1 MEGNVTGK
9 GVVHVS
15 SEEQTDVIIVGGGPV
30 GLTASLLLSQLGTAH
45 IVYERHRGT
54 SVYPRA
60 VSLNQRTMEVYR
72 GLGLHDELTAHAAP
86 LFCHELTAW
95 YTSLAGPT
103 PLHGRLLGSRNG
115 WGGGGYKAEYAAAS
129 PCTYRQLAQIRLE
142 PLLRAHAETA
152 PHARV
157 HFAAEVVE
165 IDQDG
170 AGVKAVVEQDGVRRT
185 VAGKYLIA
193 ADGGRTVAKQLNIG
207 VSGPANLVD
216 MVSVHFTADLSA
228 WRDPR
233 VMISWFINPD
243 LGGSVGTGFLYPIG
257 PWDDSGHS
265 REWNFVFAMGADD
278 PQRFDEDAARDR
290 LLRTLGIEGLPVT
303 VHSVSHWYIQSVVAD
318 RFRAGR
324 CFLAGDAA
332 HRVPPWGALGM
343 NTGIG
348 DVRNLCWKLAMAL
361 ADPALEG
368 LLDSYEPERR
378 PVAQAV
384 AANSLASFHSA
395 VGVIDAALGLTV
407 AQSPQDGW
415 RNIEMLWLDGPDG
428 DARRAAMDKA
438 VRSLDLEFHAHGA
451 DCGFCYTRGA
461 IQHMPPGAVTPD
473 GDLIT
478 YRATTAPGHH
488 VPHFWTGDAHARE
501 LATVDLIRPGRF
513 LLVVDEAAE
522 HWRQS
527 VSSLA
532 GPLAGAIDVEQ
543 LTGAATSPDHPVT
556 WGQLR
561 EVGGTGAILVR
572 PDGIVAWRWMELP
585 GDVNAELGHALDCL
599 AASRP

>member
-1 MEGNVTGK
+1 M
-9 GVVHVS
+9 S
-15 SEEQTDVIIVGGGPV
+15 AEERTDVIIVGGGPV
-30 GLTASLLLSQLGTAH
+30 GLTASLLLSQLGVAH
-45 IVYERHRGT
+45 VLYERHQGT

-72 GLGLHDELTAHAAP
+72 GLGLHDELAAHAAP

-103 PLHGRLLGSRNG
+103 PLHGRLLGSRNA
-115 WGGGGYKAEYAAAS
+115 WGGGEYTAEYAAAS

-142 PLLRAHAETA
+142 PLLRAHAEAA

-157 HFAAEVVE
+157 NFGTEVVG
-165 IDQDG
+165 ISQDDTAVRALVDRGG
-170 AGVKAVVEQDGVRRT
+170 ARRT
-185 VAGKYLIA
+185 VSGKYLIA
-193 ADGGRTVAKQLNIG
+193 ADGGRTVAQQLNIG
-207 VSGPANLVD
+207 VTGPTNLID

-228 WRDPR
+228 WRDPK
-233 VMISWFINPD
+233 VMISWFVNPD
-243 LGGSVGTGFLYPIG
+243 LGGSVGTGLLYPIG
-257 PWDDSGHS
+257 PWDDLGHS

-278 PQRFDEDAARDR
+278 PLRFDEDAARDR
-290 LLRTLGIEGLPVT
+290 LLRTLGIERLPVT

-318 RFRAGR
+318 SFRSGR
-324 CFLAGDAA
+324 CFPAGDAA

-378 PVAQAV
+378 PVAQSI
-384 AANSLASFHSA
+384 AANSLASFHDA
-395 VGVIDAALGLTV
+395 VRVIDAALGQ
-407 AQSPQDGW
+407 APSQSPGEGW

-451 DCGFCYTRGA
+451 DCGFSYTRGA
-461 IQHMPPGAVTPD
+461 IQEPQAG
-473 GDLIT
+473 GDPARGDPIT

-488 VPHFWTGDAHARE
+488 LPHFWTGEAGARE

-513 LLVVDEAAE
+513 LLVADAAAAQ
-522 HWRQS
+522 WRRW
-527 VSSLA
+527 VSSLD
-532 GPLAGAIDVEQ
+532 GPLADAIDVEQ
-543 LTGAATSPDHPVT
+543 VNGTATSPDHPAP

-561 EVGGTGAILVR
+561 EVGDTGAVLVR

-585 GDVNAELGHALDCL
+585 SDGSDGLRRALECL
-599 AASRP
+599 VAPQR

>member
-1 MEGNVTGK
+1 MVKRG
-9 GVVHVS
+9 VHVS
-15 SEEQTDVIIVGGGPV
+15 VEEQTDVIIVGGGPV
-30 GLTASLLLSQLGTAH
+30 GLTASLLLSQMGTDHAL
-45 IVYERHRGT
+45 YERHQGT

-72 GLGLHDELTAHAAP
+72 GLGLHDELAAHAAP

-115 WGGGGYKAEYAAAS
+115 WGGGQYEAEYAAAS

-142 PLLRAHAETA
+142 PLLRAHAEAA

-157 HFAAEVVE
+157 HFGAEVVQ
-165 IDQDG
+165 IDQDD
-170 AGVKAVVEQDGVRRT
+170 AAVNVVVEQDGARRT

-193 ADGGRTVAKQLNIG
+193 ADGGRTVAKQLDIG
-207 VSGPANLVD
+207 VTGPTNLVD

-228 WRDPR
+228 WHDPK
-233 VMISWFINPD
+233 VMITWFINPD
-243 LGGSVGTGFLYPIG
+243 LGGSVGTGLLYPIG
-257 PWDDSGHS
+257 PWDGSGHS
-265 REWNFVFAMGADD
+265 REWNFVFAMGAED
-278 PQRFDEDAARDR
+278 PRRFNEDAARGR
-290 LLRTLGIEGLPVT
+290 LLRTLGIDGLPVT
-303 VHSVSHWYIQSVVAD
+303 VRNVSHWYIQSVVAD
-318 RFRAGR
+318 SFQAGR

-348 DVRNLCWKLAMAL
+348 DVRNLCWKLALAL
-361 ADPALEG
+361 ADPALER

-384 AANSLASFHSA
+384 AANSLTSFHHA
-395 VGVIDAALGLTV
+395 VGVIDAALGLT
-407 AQSPQDGW
+407 ASQSPQDGW
-415 RNIEMLWLDGPDG
+415 RNIEMLWLDHPDG
-428 DARRAAMDKA
+428 DARRAAMAKA

-451 DCGFCYTRGA
+451 DCGFSYTHGA
-461 IQHMPPGAVTPD
+461 IQQPPEADSLSDDP
-473 GDLIT
+473 IT

-488 VPHFWTGDAHARE
+488 LPHFWTGDAQAGTR
-501 LATVDLIRPGRF
+501 ATVDLIRPGRF
-513 LLVVDEAAE
+513 LLLVDQAAE
-522 HWRQS
+522 RWRRS
-527 VSSLA
+527 VGSLD

-543 LTGAATSPDHPVT
+543 LSGAAASPDHPVT

-561 EVGGTGAILVR
+561 EVRGTGAILVR
-572 PDGIVAWRWMELP
+572 PDAIVAWRWMDLP
-585 GDVNAELGHALDCL
+585 GDLNAELGHALGRL
-599 AASRP
+599 AASQP